1 MTQPAKPGATPPSK
15 DKGSSP
21 GGIAPSKDKGSSSPR
36 ASEKL
41 KARAASPALERY
53 TVKTEFWD
61 SLLNA
66 LPPWADE
73 IAAITLIIFGIMSF
87 LSLINV
93 SADASLSAAWSN
105 ALTSLFGVGGI
116 IVCAGLFALGV
127 VILLPKLG
135 IVIRFPA
142 RRILALE
149 VVFLALLALLHL
161 AAGDSE
167 LRNLARAGRGGGQV
181 GWALS
186 AVVVSLFG
194 SSVAIALYTTLLIV
208 GIGIALGVKRD
219 HVVRVLSRLRIGLTQ
234 IAADWRPAPR
244 PRPQR
249 PSLDDGLRAEANA
262 VVIEDS
268 GAPALTRASEV
279 AQQRA
284 RTFSMM
290 HIRPDA
296 DSLPPSLR
304 YSAPTPPAD
313 DEPVDTPVPIDYSQ
327 HPLFKRTAEPPRPI
341 NIGTMQVIKKKGEQ
355 ATIARPDGRVKRFFT
370 TDNFKEVRQIGK
382 REPDLPLLS
391 LLIDTP
397 ITVPDDQEI
406 NSNVLLIENTLLE
419 FDIDVDVVDVHVGP
433 TVTQYLIQPFKEK
446 TDDAGEIAFS
456 RTRISKIAS
465 LVNDLALSLSAKRL
479 RLETPIPGTNFIGV
493 EVPNR
498 TPSVVALRS
507 VYESKAY
514 YEQLQKKKTPLFI
527 PLGRDVAGEPV
538 GIDLASMP
546 HLLIAGTTGSGKSVC
561 MAAIATAL
569 MLDNLP
575 NVVKLVMLDP
585 KMVEL
590 SRFNGLPHLLGPVET
605 ELERIIG
612 VMRWCTREMDRR
624 YKLLEENAARNIDI
638 YNSRLGRRRRE
649 EYLPYIVIMVDE
661 VGDLMMTHPD
671 ETEKTLT
678 RLAQMARAVGMHLI
692 VATQRPSVDVIT
704 GLIKANFPSRI
715 AFSVASGTDS
725 RVILDSV
732 GAEALLGRGDML
744 YQAADML
751 APRRVQGC
759 YVSDD
764 EVRAIVH
771 HWKTWT
777 QNQEDFAPGRA
788 VGPWERGLTRREFLS
803 ETDPMLEQAI
813 ELVIAEREASASLIQ
828 RRLGLGYPRAARIMD
843 LLEELGVIGK
853 QLPGARGREV
863 LLKPGKD
870 PFKEIID
877 KRLSKGGGS
886 STPSS

>member
-1 MTQPAKPGATPPSK
+1 MTQTGKKGNAPAK
-15 DKGSSP
+15 KGS
-21 GGIAPSKDKGSSSPR
+21 APADGKQEHKLTSRSSSPVI
-36 ASEKL
+36 
-41 KARAASPALERY
+41 ERY
-53 TVKTEFWD
+53 TVRTEFWE

-105 ALTSLFGVGGI
+105 ALTSLFGVGGV

-127 VILLPKLG
+127 IILLPKLG

-161 AAGDSE
+161 AAGDPE

-181 GWALS
+181 GWAMS
-186 AVVVSLFG
+186 ALVVNLFG
-194 SSVAIALYTTLLIV
+194 SSVAIVLYSLLLI
-208 GIGIALGVKRD
+208 IGIAIVIGVKRA
-219 HVVRVLSRLRIGLTQ
+219 HVVGFLTRLHTALTQ
-234 IAADWRPAPR
+234 AAAEWRPPPR

-249 PSLDDGLRAEANA
+249 PSLDEALKPPANA
-262 VVIEDS
+262 VIIDES
-268 GAPALTRASEV
+268 GAPALRHASEV
-279 AQQRA
+279 AGQRA
-284 RTFSMM
+284 RAYSLM
-290 HIRPDA
+290 HIRPDP

-304 YSAPTPPAD
+304 YTPPAASGAPAEVEE
-313 DEPVDTPVPIDYSQ
+313 EPLAPATPIDYSQ
-327 HPLFKRTAEPPRPI
+327 HPLFRRTAEPPAPI
-341 NIGTMQVIKKKGEQ
+341 NIGTMQVVKKKGEQ
-355 ATIARPDGRVKRFFT
+355 ATITRPDGRVKRFFT
-370 TDNFKEVRQIGK
+370 VENFKEARQIGK
-382 REPDLPLLS
+382 REPELPPLS
-391 LLIDTP
+391 VLIDTP

-406 NSNVLLIENTLLE
+406 NANVLLIENTLLE
-419 FDIDVDVVDVHVGP
+419 FDIDVDVVDVRVGP

-446 TDDAGEIAFS
+446 AGESGETAFS
-456 RTRISKIAS
+456 RTRISKISA

-479 RLETPIPGTNFIGV
+479 RLETPVPGTNYIGV

-507 VYESKAY
+507 VYESKSY
-514 YEQLQKKKTPLFI
+514 YEQLQKKKSPLFI
-527 PLGRDVAGEPV
+527 PLGRDVGGEPV

-561 MAAIATAL
+561 MAAIASAL
-569 MLDNLP
+569 VLDNHP
-575 NVVKLVMLDP
+575 NAVKLVMLDP

-605 ELERIIG
+605 DVERIIG
-612 VMRWCTREMDRR
+612 VLRWCTREMDRR
-624 YKLLEENAARNIDI
+624 YKLLEENAARNIDT
-638 YNSRLGRRRRE
+638 YNSRLGRRRRD
-649 EYLPYIVIMVDE
+649 EYLPYIVIMIDE
-661 VGDLMMTHPD
+661 VGDLMMNHPE

-678 RLAQMARAVGMHLI
+678 RLAQMARAVGMHLV

-725 RVILDSV
+725 QVILDAR
-732 GAEALLGRGDML
+732 GAESLLGRGDML

-751 APRRVQGC
+751 QPRRVQGC

-764 EVRAIVH
+764 EVRDLLA
-771 HWKTWT
+771 HWKKWVES
-777 QNQEDFAPGRA
+777 QEEYRVSR

-813 ELVIAEREASASLIQ
+813 ELVIAEQEASAALIQ
-828 RRLGLGYPRAARIMD
+828 RRLGLGYPRAARIID

-853 QLPGARGREV
+853 ALPGGRGREV

-877 KRLSKGGGS
+877 RRIGK
-886 STPSS
+886 